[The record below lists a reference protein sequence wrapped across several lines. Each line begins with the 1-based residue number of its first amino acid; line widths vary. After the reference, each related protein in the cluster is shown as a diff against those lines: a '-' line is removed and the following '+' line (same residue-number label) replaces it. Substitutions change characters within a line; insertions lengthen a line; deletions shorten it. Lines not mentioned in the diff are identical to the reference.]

1 MNKKFITTLVAIL
14 FLTMGTVM
22 AEEKQP
28 NEPDFA
34 PYMRNMQKTIKAK
47 WEPPKGDTSKRVVL
61 FYTLNRK
68 GEVIKSNIL
77 ETSGDVNMDKAA
89 MDALQEA
96 APFGKLPKSF
106 KGQSIDVQFTFDY
119 NVFGLGTQKN
129 HYKNKGVL

>member
-1 MNKKFITTLVAIL
+1 MNKKLLATTLAIL
-14 FLTMGTVM
+14 FLTIGTAK
-22 AEEKQP
+22 AEDAKAP
-28 NEPDFA
+28 DMDDFA
-34 PYMRNMQKTIKAK
+34 PYMANMQKTIKAK
-47 WEPPKGDTSKRVVL
+47 WEPPKGDHSKSVVL

-77 ETSGDVNMDKAA
+77 ETSGDVEMDKAA

-119 NVFGLGTQKN
+119 NVFGSKKEKL
-129 HYKNKGVL
+129 

>member
-1 MNKKFITTLVAIL
+1 MNKKLLATTLAIL
-14 FLTMGTVM
+14 FLTIGTAK
-22 AEEKQP
+22 AEDAKTP
-28 NEPDFA
+28 NMDDFA
-34 PYMRNMQKTIKAK
+34 PYMANMQKTIKAK
-47 WEPPKGDTSKRVVL
+47 WEPPKGDQSKSVVL

-77 ETSGDVNMDKAA
+77 ETSGDVEMDKAA

-119 NVFGLGTQKN
+119 NVFGSKKEKL
-129 HYKNKGVL
+129 